1 MSELNSTL
9 VSLLLLSGIVLAGA
23 LVYVLLRLVST
34 LRVLERE
41 VTTLTGTLSPL
52 LEKADRLTERAEET
66 LVMFQEHR
74 DSLAA
79 SVENIRRVTA
89 NVYRLQNIV
98 QQQVEPSLTSFAS
111 MLGSARRGIATFI
124 ETWKRGR

>member
-1 MSELNSTL
+1 MSEFNSTL

-34 LRVLERE
+34 LRVLEHE
-41 VTTLTGTLSPL
+41 VTTLTETVKPL
-52 LEKADRLTERAEET
+52 LEKAERLTERADLT
-66 LVMFQEHR
+66 LAMFQEHR
-74 DSLAA
+74 DALSA
-79 SVENIRRVTA
+79 SVEYIRKVTA

-111 MLGSARRGIATFI
+111 MLGGARRGIATFI
-124 ETWKRGR
+124 ETWRRSR